1 MKKFNSFREFYP
13 YYLEEHS
20 KPATKLLHFIGT
32 AISIGMLSRM
42 VQTGDLIYF
51 LYALLAG
58 YGFAW
63 VAHFF
68 IEKNKPATFTY
79 PFYSLIGDYK
89 MFWEILSKK
98 HEISFSTKTKD
109 KS

>member
-1 MKKFNSFREFYP
+1 MKKFNSFKEFYP

-42 VQTGDLIYF
+42 VQTADPIYF

-63 VAHFF
+63 AAHFF
-68 IEKNKPATFTY
+68 IEKNKPATFSY
-79 PFYSLIGDYK
+79 PIYSLIGDYK
-89 MFWEILSKK
+89 MFWEILKKK
-98 HEISFSTKTKD
+98 HDISFSTKTKD
-109 KS
+109 